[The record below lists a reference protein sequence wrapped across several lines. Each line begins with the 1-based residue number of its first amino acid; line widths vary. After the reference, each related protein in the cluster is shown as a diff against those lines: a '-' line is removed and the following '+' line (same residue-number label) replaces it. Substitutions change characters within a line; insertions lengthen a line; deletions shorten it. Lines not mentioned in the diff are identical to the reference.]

1 MVNDP
6 ILCTDSHES
15 YIQFANDLS
24 LKHEL
29 IKIGKHKE
37 GLYNIQPLNVLHTNL
52 KKWMN
57 RFNGVTTKYISS

>member
-1 MVNDP
+1 MVNGP

-29 IKIGKHKE
+29 IKRGKHKE
-37 GLYNIQPLNVLHTNL
+37 GLYNIQPINVLHTNL
-52 KKWMN
+52 KK
-57 RFNGVTTKYISS
+57 